1 LIKKVKAEGM
11 PMQQPDT
18 GISDRHNDYRFRCPQ
33 DLVRRQAK
41 IRRILLVG
49 QCTAD
54 HIRLFFAEMHQIE
67 CDFVHIATM
76 GDPNIAPPRPLAD
89 YDLQIV
95 ILPQDVIMPVHTYCT
110 VNYSDKDAERLR
122 YETSIAE
129 MERLLD
135 WGLRWHRQ
143 SGLLTFVAN
152 LLVPQQNPVGRFRP
166 RYDLRNPRY
175 YVEKINESLTLYVEG
190 QKNIFMLDLDG
201 IVSTFGKK
209 YIQDDSIWSDSHG
222 AFITND
228 EYHWFEKLRSGPQKR
243 LEALGP
249 ITDYYTIGTDDCYR
263 SVCEEIIS
271 MYRSLRQVDM
281 VKLVVIDLDDTAW
294 RGISSEESLSHDF
307 LILGWPTGFIE
318 SLAYLKRRGIL
329 LAIISKNDL
338 GNATKAWNFA
348 YGKIFPLSNFVSVKI
363 NWKPKAENMEEILTE
378 TNVLPKSTLFIDD
391 NPAERDAIQSAF
403 PDLRVIGSNPYYLRR
418 ILLWSAELEQPLIT
432 EESMRRTEMVK
443 SQIERETVRRQ
454 ISHEEFI
461 TSLDLA
467 TTINVV
473 RDAGDP
479 RINRMLELLNKT
491 NQFNT
496 TGRTWTLEEFSQ
508 NLSEG
513 MEGYTVDVTDKFTKY
528 GLVCV
533 ALVRGN
539 SIEQFVM
546 SCRVVGLEV
555 ETTTLA
561 AIEAAVASAGFDHIL
576 GAAIDTGANLLSRD
590 LYKKAGFSAA
600 AEGWTKN
607 LGGTIRPDTALAH
620 SKEPTADG
628 G

>member
-1 LIKKVKAEGM
+1 
-11 PMQQPDT
+11 MQPPDSRIT
-18 GISDRHNDYRFRCPQ
+18 ETHDDYRFRCPR
-33 DLVRRQAK
+33 DLFRNHAK

-54 HIRLFFAEMHQIE
+54 HIRLFMAEMHQIE

-76 GDPNIAPPRPLAD
+76 GDPDIAPPRPLTD

-110 VNYSDKDAERLR
+110 ATYADKDAERLR
-122 YETSIAE
+122 FETSIAE

-152 LLVPQQNPVGRFRP
+152 LLVPQQNPVGRFLP
-166 RYDLRNPRY
+166 RYDLRNPRH
-175 YVEKINESLTLYVEG
+175 YVEKINECLTLHVEA
-190 QKNIFMLDLDG
+190 QKNTFMLDIDG
-201 IVSTFGKK
+201 IAGTFGKK

-222 AFITND
+222 GFITND
-228 EYHWFEKLRSGPQKR
+228 EYHWFEKIRSGPHKR
-243 LEALGP
+243 LEFLGP
-249 ITDYYTIGTDDCYR
+249 VTDYYTVRTDDCYR

-271 MYRSLRQVDM
+271 MYRSLNQVDT

-294 RGISSEESLSHDF
+294 RGVFSEDSLSHEF
-307 LILGWPTGFIE
+307 LTLGWPTGFVE

-338 GNATKAWNFA
+338 ENANKAWTFA
-348 YGKIFPLSNFVSVKI
+348 YGNIFPLSNFVSVKI
-363 NWKPKAENMEEILTE
+363 NWKPKADNMEEILAE
-378 TNVLPKSTLFIDD
+378 TNILPKSVLFIDD
-391 NPAERDAIQSAF
+391 NPVERDAIQSAF
-403 PDLRVIGSNPYYLRR
+403 PDIRVIGSNPYYLRR
-418 ILLWSAELEQPLIT
+418 ILLWSAELERPLIT

-461 TSLDLA
+461 ASLGLTA
-467 TTINVV
+467 TIHVV
-473 RDAGDP
+473 REPSDP
-479 RINRMLELLNKT
+479 KINRMLELLNKT

-496 TGRTWTLEEFSQ
+496 TGRTWTLEEISR

-513 MEGYTVDVTDKFTKY
+513 MEGYTVEVTDKFTNY

-533 ALVRGN
+533 ALIRGN

-561 AIEAAVASAGFDHIL
+561 TIEAAIGSAGFDRIL
-576 GAAIDTGANLLSRD
+576 AAAIDTDANLLSRD
-590 LYKKAGFSAA
+590 LYKKAGFSAIA
-600 AEGWTKN
+600 GGWAKD
-607 LGGTIRPDTALAH
+607 LDASIRPNPALGSPKGATTAG
-620 SKEPTADG
+620 D
-628 G
+628 